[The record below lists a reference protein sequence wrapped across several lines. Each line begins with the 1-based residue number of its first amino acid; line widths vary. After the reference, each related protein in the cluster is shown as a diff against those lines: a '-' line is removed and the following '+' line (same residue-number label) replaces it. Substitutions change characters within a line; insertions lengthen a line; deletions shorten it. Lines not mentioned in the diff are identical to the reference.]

1 MKLERKNFLPTVE
14 TDTVLDQLE
23 RTMLASI
30 AMMKRLRRARKRSG
44 RVPGDHALGQI
55 GNQGSEAGAQA

>member
-1 MKLERKNFLPTVE
+1 MKLERKNFVSAVE
-14 TDTVLDQLE
+14 TDAVLDQLE

-44 RVPGDHALGQI
+44 RVSADHAVEHRNNGV
-55 GNQGSEAGAQA
+55 EAGAQA

>member
-1 MKLERKNFLPTVE
+1 MKLERKNFVSAVE
-14 TDTVLDQLE
+14 TDAVLDQLE

-44 RVPGDHALGQI
+44 RPAADQAVE
-55 GNQGSEAGAQA
+55 QGSNGIVGAGVQA